1 MFGRDGR
8 RDALAGERKSGRAV
22 EETKA
27 RDSRTESRREGT
39 GVEAVLRKEE
49 GGDTSTMAEGHGFVS
64 QVDDAQATTAG
75 APQLVSRS
83 GIA

>member
-8 RDALAGERKSGRAV
+8 RDGLAGERRSGRAV

-27 RDSRTESRREGT
+27 RDSRTESRREGK
-39 GVEAVLRKEE
+39 GVEAVLGKEE

-64 QVDDAQATTAG
+64 QADEAQATTASP
-75 APQLVSRS
+75 PQLVSRS
-83 GIA
+83 GTA